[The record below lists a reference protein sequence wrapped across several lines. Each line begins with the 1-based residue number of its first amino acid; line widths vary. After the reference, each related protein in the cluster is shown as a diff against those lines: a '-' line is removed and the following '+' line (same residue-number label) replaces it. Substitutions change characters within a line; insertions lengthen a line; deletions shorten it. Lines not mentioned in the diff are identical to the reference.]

1 MDNSQSLFELKIN
14 IVIPP
19 DPHLLKEINKQNEN
33 NSSKIKKTLMF
44 ILETPRCPNELANM
58 TYEVPEEHIQGIMQ
72 QCYALSVEIS
82 KIKIIIPLKQSC

>member
-1 MDNSQSLFELKIN
+1 
-14 IVIPP
+14 
-19 DPHLLKEINKQNEN
+19 
-33 NSSKIKKTLMF
+33 MF

-58 TYEVPEEHIQGIMQ
+58 TYAVPEERIQGIMQ